1 MFLRKL
7 ETWFASHQVTCLTQQ
22 RSKVILLQ
30 LLIEWATLWTKVFST
45 KPVRWQL
52 KRNLPSAHITHPSRS
67 QTWGQLNPVFARRFS
82 LSMTLKN
89 FCKDFIYL
97 FLLKKILVYFIDYAI
112 TVVQIFLP
120 FIPLLPCTPRP
131 SSIPPLSSCPWVI
144 HISSLASLFPVPF
157 LISPCLF
164 YAYQYASYSLHLS
177 LDSSPP
183 PPHW

>member
-1 MFLRKL
+1 
-7 ETWFASHQVTCLTQQ
+7 
-22 RSKVILLQ
+22 
-30 LLIEWATLWTKVFST
+30 
-45 KPVRWQL
+45 
-52 KRNLPSAHITHPSRS
+52 
-67 QTWGQLNPVFARRFS
+67 
-82 LSMTLKN
+82 MTLKN

-120 FIPLLPCTPRP
+120 FIPPLPCTPRP

-144 HISSLASLFPVPF
+144 HVSSWASLFPGPF
-157 LISPCLF
+157 LISPRLF

-183 PPHW
+183 PPH